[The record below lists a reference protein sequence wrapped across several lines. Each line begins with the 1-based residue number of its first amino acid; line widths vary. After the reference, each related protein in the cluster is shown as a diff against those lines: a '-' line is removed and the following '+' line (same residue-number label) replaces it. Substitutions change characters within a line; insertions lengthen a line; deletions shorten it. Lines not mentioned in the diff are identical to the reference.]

1 MTSKLCVDTARMH
14 VSGMSNGGM
23 FIWTRVME
31 RLAATF
37 ASAGT
42 GQPLYPWWRVCIK
55 TTSPVCSAPLR
66 GFNPMPDT
74 PISIIDFHGLLDST
88 IPPSPEAPD
97 NLGPGPDMTTETW
110 DGYYYHIK
118 LDHLAKVSHDLL
130 C

>member
-1 MTSKLCVDTARMH
+1 MKVL
-14 VSGMSNGGM
+14 GGSDGS
-23 FIWTRVME
+23 F
-31 RLAATF
+31 AALL
-37 ASAGT
+37 
-42 GQPLYPWWRVCIK
+42 LYPQYSWRVCIK

-118 LDHLAKVSHDLL
+118 LDHLAKVSQEH
-130 C
+130 CRFFGE